1 LPFPIILDMILPAE
15 RLRFDA
21 DGQNESA
28 RLFVVQIQNG
38 ELVPVWPAEFIPEG
52 SGHDVS

>member
-1 LPFPIILDMILPAE
+1 MILPAE

-21 DGQNESA
+21 SGQNEFA

-38 ELVPVWPAEFIPEG
+38 ELVPVWPAEFATAKVRMIA
-52 SGHDVS
+52 DR